1 MLQTIL
7 CGDLDL
13 NLTHPHGTPALV
25 PSAGLEKRMD
35 LRLDPLNSELETIS
49 ESPSLAIHLHVHY
62 LDTLEALLDA
72 LGQCRD
78 GLQGAD
84 LWVSTD
90 SSAKAQAI
98 RNNVET
104 SSIRSTFQKVE
115 VCVYRNRG
123 RNLGPLL
130 IDLWPELRGYN
141 SLLHLHGK
149 RSVESELGHSW
160 REELLATLLP
170 NSETV
175 KLLRNQLARQGGA
188 GLVLAQSP
196 DLIRPYLNWGDNF
209 PMAALLS
216 KHLDRQLRR
225 DSVLVFPAGMMF
237 WCQPAALEPLVKLC
251 HTLPELPPEPLAI
264 DGTSLHALERL
275 VVHCCE
281 HAGFRWRMLCRE
293 APSLTF
299 HTPAELSVWEE
310 QQDAFQEAAALLAAQ
325 LRHEHEQRHCA
336 DTNFAQCSE
345 QLERHIRE
353 SSEQLQ
359 SADAQI
365 RALMQDIHKIRNSW
379 SWRLTSPLRLMK
391 RTLRGRTH

>member
-13 NLTHPHGTPALV
+13 NLAHPHGTPVLV
-25 PSAGLEKRMD
+25 PSPGLEQRMD
-35 LRLDPLNSELETIS
+35 LRLDRLNSELETIS

-62 LDTLEALLDA
+62 LDTLGALLDA
-72 LGQCRD
+72 LGQCRE

-104 SSIRSTFQKVE
+104 NSIRSTFQKVE
-115 VCVYRNRG
+115 VCVCRNRG

-130 IDLWPELRGYN
+130 IDLWPELSSYN
-141 SLLHLHGK
+141 LLLHLHGK
-149 RSVESELGHSW
+149 RSVESDLGHSW
-160 REELLATLLP
+160 RQELLATLLP
-170 NSETV
+170 NNETV
-175 KLLRNQLARQGGA
+175 KLLRKQLVRQGRA

-264 DGTSLHALERL
+264 DGTYLHALERL

-281 HAGFRWRMLCRE
+281 QAGFRWRMLCRE

-299 HTPAELSVWEE
+299 QTPAELSVWEE
-310 QQDAFQEAAALLAAQ
+310 QQASFQEAAALIAAK
-325 LRHEHEQRHCA
+325 LRHENEQRHCA
-336 DTNFAQCSE
+336 ETNFAQCRE
-345 QLERHIRE
+345 QLEGHIRE

-365 RALMQDIHKIRNSW
+365 KAVMQEVEEIRNSW
-379 SWRLTSPLRLMK
+379 SWRLTRPLRLMK
-391 RTLRGRTH
+391 RTLIGRTH